1 MENIIKVIADNGIS
15 IVCGGYMIYFQL
27 TTMKDVINTLSK
39 IEENLILINQKLKID
54 IKKEL
59 R

>member
-15 IVCGGYMIYFQL
+15 IVCVAYMIYFQL
-27 TTMKDVINTLSK
+27 TTMKDVTKTLTK

-54 IKKEL
+54 IKKES